1 MKITLTEDPTVSDA
15 LDIVFGYAIKQK
27 QMTVD
32 ESEFLKK
39 TRTRS
44 WHYHG
49 RQRPPDAFWSSAIW
63 AHWDWLRQRNHRGRL
78 RLHPDHLTTRKAT
91 YMKNYE
97 TIAEAKTDNQDIG
110 RYDRRAVYIDNKPT
124 ILIGTTLVEEEV
136 FETPLTKIFDDIA
149 SAFSDMDAVSPDY
162 SSEEIAKMLITQIE
176 DMLDKDYDIQIVP
189 VFDGY

>member
-1 MKITLTEDPTVSDA
+1 
-15 LDIVFGYAIKQK
+15 
-27 QMTVD
+27 
-32 ESEFLKK
+32 
-39 TRTRS
+39 
-44 WHYHG
+44 
-49 RQRPPDAFWSSAIW
+49 
-63 AHWDWLRQRNHRGRL
+63 
-78 RLHPDHLTTRKAT
+78 
-91 YMKNYE
+91 MKNYE

-189 VFDGY
+189 VFDSY